1 MEIRKQYNDRLFKSR
16 LIATLT
22 FAGAGVASVALVLSA
37 WVAFPLSAPISG
49 VRYPVMIVISGG
61 VPGLSYGVLSSI
73 LILLGLGAAG
83 RGNWNAGFWAG
94 FSALLLVVCAPIQLS
109 IYEPRLL
116 FRLAEESE
124 WLNMAD
130 EFSRQFLPV
139 NLGIEP
145 TTWSSLPLETVF
157 QRLSAGWYFMGAG
170 WYLSAAVALSLLA
183 ASLLRI
189 QPRAR
194 IRYLVV
200 AVGFLVAT
208 VGVLL
213 IRPALAELAL
223 VKAAQAEAGGDDEKA
238 AAEYN
243 NAQRRDG
250 WNLLRISV
258 RQHLGRLDANR
269 GETRSFDYRVYV
281 AERMVRSGRTLEAV
295 AEYESA
301 PGLSGEAAFVAGER
315 ISELLTNFGLQ
326 LYETGSFGGAVDAWQ
341 KALAYSPSNYLAGF
355 CLTRGYFAVGKNR
368 EAARVASLFLDAR
381 DPEFRANLY
390 SNLGDARTAG
400 SDLGGAHAAYNNSYH
415 WDYVFNRRGL
425 KSIVGP

>member
-1 MEIRKQYNDRLFKSR
+1 MMEIRKQYNDRLFKSR

-145 TTWSSLPLETVF
+145 TTWSSLPLETV
-157 QRLSAGWYFMGAG
+157 
-170 WYLSAAVALSLLA
+170 
-183 ASLLRI
+183 
-189 QPRAR
+189 
-194 IRYLVV
+194 
-200 AVGFLVAT
+200 
-208 VGVLL
+208 
-213 IRPALAELAL
+213 
-223 VKAAQAEAGGDDEKA
+223 
-238 AAEYN
+238 
-243 NAQRRDG
+243 
-250 WNLLRISV
+250 
-258 RQHLGRLDANR
+258 
-269 GETRSFDYRVYV
+269 
-281 AERMVRSGRTLEAV
+281 
-295 AEYESA
+295 
-301 PGLSGEAAFVAGER
+301 
-315 ISELLTNFGLQ
+315 
-326 LYETGSFGGAVDAWQ
+326 
-341 KALAYSPSNYLAGF
+341 
-355 CLTRGYFAVGKNR
+355 
-368 EAARVASLFLDAR
+368 
-381 DPEFRANLY
+381 
-390 SNLGDARTAG
+390 
-400 SDLGGAHAAYNNSYH
+400 
-415 WDYVFNRRGL
+415 
-425 KSIVGP
+425 